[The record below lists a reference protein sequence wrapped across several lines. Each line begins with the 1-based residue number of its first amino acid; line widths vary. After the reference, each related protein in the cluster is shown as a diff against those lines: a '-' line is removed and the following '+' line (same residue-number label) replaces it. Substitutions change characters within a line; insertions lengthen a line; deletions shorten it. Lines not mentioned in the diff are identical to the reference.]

1 MSENTIAVQN
11 FGAFLNKLFAANLI
25 LLKREVDSYIV
36 SEDSSWVW
44 RLWSMFCRV
53 MSVHELM
60 IVDH

>member
-36 SEDSSWVW
+36 
-44 RLWSMFCRV
+44 RLKFSLFFN
-53 MSVHELM
+53 EFN
-60 IVDH
+60 I